1 MRNRVFLREEQMGD
15 DVLADIRI
23 VLVRKFNEIL
33 MEMYNNLNPS
43 HKPLYLNDIIMNK
56 RFLFKV

>member
-1 MRNRVFLREEQMGD
+1 MGD

-33 MEMYNNLNPS
+33 MKMYNNLNPS